1 MSTDDMK
8 EFVCYVDFANPDVV
22 SVFSIRMEGKIKFVK
37 EEMDASKVI
46 VKGNCCLNLP
56 PPP

>member
-1 MSTDDMK
+1 MSTDMK

-22 SVFSIRMEGKIKFVK
+22 SVFSIRMEGKIKFIK

-46 VKGNCCLNLP
+46 TKVKLLPEFTP
-56 PPP
+56 PP